1 MPLPEDYAAQA
12 LYRPEAW
19 FVHDLVELDRA
30 EQRLVGLI
38 DTTRLGPLVDAQIE
52 RPGHPKHFPGAVAI
66 QATGTLGQLH
76 AIYVLDLRASE
87 GWSGF
92 GTHILDASFRKLG
105 RIGPP
110 VLASCRATRVRN
122 VRGTIFVDYAFDFTQ
137 EGGSIYQSTQR
148 AAWVKTVSPT

>member
-1 MPLPEDYAAQA
+1 MPLPDDYAAEA

-19 FVHDLVELDRA
+19 FVHDLAEIDRDA
-30 EQRLVGLI
+30 QRLVGVI
-38 DTTRLGPLVDAQIE
+38 DTTRLGPLVDAQVV

-76 AIYVLDLRASE
+76 AIYVLGLRFTE

-92 GTHILDASFRKLG
+92 GTHILDASFRKIG
-105 RIGPP
+105 EIGPP
-110 VLASCRATRVRN
+110 VLAACTATRVRK

-137 EGGSIYQSTQR
+137 DGASIYQSTQR
-148 AAWVKTVSPT
+148 AAWVRAPGT